1 MHIVVEA
8 RPDRDRL
15 ARAMRHFL
23 RRRLLPWR
31 LCGAVVVLAGLALLL
46 LGEPVEATFFVGIGL
61 VIAFLLPWYAI
72 RGAVRQNWRLH
83 GVPTTYELT
92 TEGVRSSSELADT
105 LVRWPA
111 VLRVDDAGD
120 QYLLVLG
127 KLHFVP
133 LPIDSLSTDERNL
146 LHDFLRGRGL
156 TRA

>member
-1 MHIVVEA
+1 VHIIVETQ
-8 RPDRDRL
+8 PDRDRL
-15 ARAMRHFL
+15 ARAMRRFL

-31 LCGAVVVLAGLALLL
+31 LCGAVVVLAGLALGP
-46 LGEPVEATFFVGIGL
+46 LGEPLEAVFFVGIGL
-61 VIAFLLPWYAI
+61 VITFALPWYAV

-92 TEGVRSSSELADT
+92 GDGLRSVNAYNDS

-111 VLRVDDAGD
+111 VQRVDDAGD

-133 LPIDSLSTDERNL
+133 LPIEGLSTDERNL
-146 LHDFLRGRGL
+146 LHDFLRARGL